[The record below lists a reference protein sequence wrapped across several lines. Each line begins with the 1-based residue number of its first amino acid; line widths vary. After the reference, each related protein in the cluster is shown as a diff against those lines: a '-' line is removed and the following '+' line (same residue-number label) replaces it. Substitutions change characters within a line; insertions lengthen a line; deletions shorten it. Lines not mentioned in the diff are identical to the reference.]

1 LLILRLAAQLAVIA
15 QAPDSVAA
23 CETVDVSVVVRASGR
38 QLPTLVTPSL
48 RPFDVLRHS
57 LTRIEYRSDGSGL
70 QAEYRVTLAT
80 DQTGDHAIPSFEAR
94 SGSQVARSQ
103 PFSLNVRPARG
114 RARPAV
120 VARARIDTSV
130 LSSLRSVPAGDTIYV
145 GQQATYEVAVFLNQ
159 AARERLRRNPTFY
172 PPEMQAML
180 AYDLAPPSPSSR
192 DRGSQCFDALVYR
205 RALFPLVAGRI
216 VIPPAQLVYSTGMS
230 PTSLFSREESHE
242 LQTDSVTIVA
252 IHPPAATA
260 PADYSGAVGSQIR
273 LETALDSASSRVGGP
288 MLFTVRV
295 AGIGNVKLFP
305 RPAVRVP
312 WAGLVPADERVEV
325 DSSSARIG
333 GAKEFDWVLTP
344 RIAGEFDA
352 PRVRYGYFDP
362 ARRRYD
368 VAEAGAGRVRV
379 NTGALASADTGQT
392 MSTLAIRTRYAGRT
406 WPPLQ
411 SRPEFWLVMALA
423 PLPAI
428 VGRMRR
434 RSARVRAAA
443 APNRLQTLVRAP
455 AHEPVSLRRQYVRA
469 LAERLGC
476 NPEDFT
482 HPGALRRA
490 LRRAGVS
497 EDTSDK
503 AERLLRELDAAA
515 YDRTTPMA
523 PGTAAV
529 AAAVA
534 RDVDSEALARRE
546 LPLWI
551 PALVMA
557 LALGTSAVT
566 AIDPAANHFA
576 RGVSSYLRE
585 DFGAAQEAFATSAT
599 IEPRSADAWANFGTA
614 AWNFSDTAA
623 AVLGWRQAMALEPS
637 AADVRER
644 LDVVRELRAASPGWA
659 PSLPR
664 NALVYTFAI
673 LWLATWGAAW
683 FARRPH
689 PWAARLPIPLGA
701 SALLIGVMAI
711 EVESRV
717 AGERVAIV
725 RRAVSL
731 SSDPALGMDRG
742 PAVGT
747 GEMVKIVG
755 RRGIWIRVEGSA
767 DRDGWLSASDVHA
780 LSDRRPPR

>member
-1 LLILRLAAQLAVIA
+1 MLILRLAAQLAVVA
-15 QAPDSVAA
+15 QAPDSASA
-23 CETVDVSVVVRASGR
+23 CEAVDVSVVVRSSGR
-38 QLPTLVTPSL
+38 QIPTLVTPSL

-57 LTRIEYRSDGSGL
+57 LTRVEYRADGTGL
-70 QAEYRVTLAT
+70 QAEYRVTLTT
-80 DQTGDHAIPSFEAR
+80 DQPGAHDIPAFEAR
-94 SGSQVARSQ
+94 AGNLTARSA
-103 PFSLNVRPARG
+103 PLSLNVRPARG
-114 RARPAV
+114 RGRPAV

-130 LSSLRSVPAGDTIYV
+130 LTSLRSAPTTDTVYV
-145 GQQATYEVAVFLNQ
+145 GQQTTYEVAVFLNQ

-180 AYDLAPPSPSSR
+180 AYDLAPPNAASR

-252 IHPPAATA
+252 IHPPAGAV
-260 PADYSGAVGSQIR
+260 PADYAGAVGSQIR
-273 LETALDSASSRVGGP
+273 LETALDSAGSRVGGP

-295 AGIGNVKLFP
+295 AGVGNVKLFP
-305 RPAVRVP
+305 RPSVRVP

-325 DSSSARIG
+325 DSTSARIG
-333 GAKEFDWVLTP
+333 GSKEFDWVLTP

-362 ARRRYD
+362 SRRRYD

-379 NTGALASADTGQT
+379 NSGALASADTGQAPA
-392 MSTLAIRTRYAGRT
+392 TLAIRTRYAGST

-411 SRPEFWLVMALA
+411 SRPVFWLLMALA
-423 PLPAI
+423 PMPAI
-428 VGRMRR
+428 MSRVRR
-434 RSARVRAAA
+434 RAAPARAAVG
-443 APNRLQTLVRAP
+443 PQRLQSLVRAP
-455 AHEPVSLRRQYVRA
+455 ADDPVTLRRQYVRA

-497 EDTSDK
+497 EDTAEK
-503 AERLLRELDAAA
+503 AELLLRQLDAAA
-515 YDRTTPMA
+515 YDGESGMPA
-523 PGTAAV
+523 GTARM
-529 AAAVA
+529 AASVA
-534 RDVDSEALARRE
+534 RDVDAEALARRE

-551 PALVMA
+551 PALVTTIA
-557 LALGTSAVT
+557 LSASVLM

-585 DFGAAQEAFATSAT
+585 DFGAAQEAFAASAT
-599 IEPRSADAWANFGTA
+599 LESRSADAWANLGTS
-614 AWNFSDTAA
+614 AWGVGDTAT
-623 AVLGWRQAMALEPS
+623 AVLGWRQALALEPS

-644 LDVVRELRAASPGWA
+644 LDIVRELRATSPGWA
-659 PSLPR
+659 PALPR
-664 NALVYTFAI
+664 NALVYSFAI
-673 LWLATWGAAW
+673 LWLAAWGLAW
-683 FARRPH
+683 IARRPH

-701 SALLIGVMAI
+701 SALLVGLMAI

-717 AGERVAIV
+717 AGERIAVV
-725 RRAVSL
+725 RRAVPL

-755 RRGIWIRVEGSA
+755 QRGVWIRVEASA
-767 DRDGWLSASDVHA
+767 DREGWLSSADVHA

>member
-1 LLILRLAAQLAVIA
+1 MLILRLAAQLAVVA
-15 QAPDSVAA
+15 QAPDSATA
-23 CETVDVSVVVRASGR
+23 CETVDVSVVVRAAGR
-38 QLPTLVTPSL
+38 QVPTLVTPAL

-57 LTRIEYRSDGSGL
+57 LTRVEYRADGSGL
-70 QAEYRVTLAT
+70 QAEYRVTLTT
-80 DQTGDHAIPSFEAR
+80 DQVGAHAIPPFEAR
-94 SGSQVARSQ
+94 AGSRIARSA
-103 PFSLNVRPARG
+103 PLSLNVRPMRG
-114 RARPAV
+114 RGRPAV

-130 LSSLRSVPAGDTIYV
+130 LSSLRSAPTADTVYV

-180 AYDLAPPSPSSR
+180 AYDLAPSSASR

-252 IHPPAATA
+252 IHPPATA
-260 PADYSGAVGSQIR
+260 APVDYSGAVGSQLR
-273 LETALDSASSRVGGP
+273 LETALDSAGSRVGGP

-305 RPAVRVP
+305 RPVVRIP

-333 GAKEFDWVLTP
+333 GSKEFDWVLTP
-344 RIAGEFDA
+344 RLAGEFDA

-362 ARRRYD
+362 ARHRYD
-368 VAEAGAGRVRV
+368 VAEAGVGRVRV
-379 NTGALASADTGQT
+379 NSGALASADTGQAPA
-392 MSTLAIRTRYAGRT
+392 TLAIRTRYAGRT

-411 SRPEFWLVMALA
+411 SRPEFWLLMALA
-423 PLPAI
+423 PIPAI
-428 VGRMRR
+428 VGRVRR
-434 RSARVRAAA
+434 RATQVRAAVG
-443 APNRLQTLVRAP
+443 PQRLQSLVRAP
-455 AHEPVSLRRQYVRA
+455 AGDSVTLRRQYVRA

-476 NPEDFT
+476 SPEDFT

-497 EDTSDK
+497 EDTADN
-503 AERLLRELDAAA
+503 AEQLLRQLDAAA
-515 YDRTTPMA
+515 YDRTTDLP
-523 PGTAAV
+523 PGSS
-529 AAAVA
+529 AAAAAIA
-534 RDVDSEALARRE
+534 RDVDAEALARRE

-551 PALVMA
+551 PGLVAAIAVGASALM
-557 LALGTSAVT
+557 

-585 DFGAAQEAFATSAT
+585 DFGQAQEAFATSAT
-599 IEPRSADAWANFGTA
+599 MEARSADAWANLGTA
-614 AWNFSDTAA
+614 AWTGSDTAL

-644 LDVVRELRAASPGWA
+644 LDIVGELSPTAPGWA

-664 NALVYTFAI
+664 NALVYSFAI
-673 LWLATWGAAW
+673 LWLAAWGIAW
-683 FARRPH
+683 VARRPH

-701 SALLIGVMAI
+701 SALLVGLMAI

-717 AGERVAIV
+717 AGERIAIV
-725 RRAVSL
+725 RRAASL

-755 RRGIWIRVEGSA
+755 RRGVWIRVEASA
-767 DRDGWLSASDVHA
+767 DREGWLSSADVYA

>member
-1 LLILRLAAQLAVIA
+1 MLILRLAAQLAVIA

-23 CETVDVSVVVRASGR
+23 CEAVDVSVVVRASGR
-38 QLPTLVTPSL
+38 QLPTLVTPAL

-57 LTRIEYRSDGSGL
+57 LTRVEYRQDGSGL
-70 QAEYRVTLAT
+70 LAEYRVTLAT
-80 DQTGDHAIPSFEAR
+80 DQTGEHAIPSFEAR
-94 SGSQVARSQ
+94 LGGQVARSEAL
-103 PFSLNVRPARG
+103 SLNVRPARG
-114 RARPAV
+114 RGRPAV

-130 LSSLRSVPAGDTIYV
+130 LSSLRSVPTGDTVYV

-159 AARERLRRNPTFY
+159 TARERLRRNPTFY

-180 AYDLAPPSPSSR
+180 AYDLAPPSPASR

-216 VIPPAQLVYSTGMS
+216 VIPPAQLVYSTGMA

-252 IHPPAATA
+252 IHPPPATA
-260 PADYSGAVGSQIR
+260 PSDFTGAVGTQIR
-273 LETALDSASSRVGGP
+273 LETVLDSASSRVGGS

-295 AGIGNVKLFP
+295 AGTGNVKLFP

-368 VAEAGAGRVRV
+368 VAEAGVGRVRV
-379 NTGALASADTGQT
+379 NTGALASADTGQV
-392 MSTLAIRTRYAGRT
+392 MSTLTIRTRYSGRT

-428 VGRMRR
+428 VGRVRR
-434 RSARVRAAA
+434 RSARVRAAHG
-443 APNRLQTLVRAP
+443 PTRLQSLVRAP
-455 AHEPVSLRRQYVRA
+455 ADEPVPLRRQYVRA

-497 EDTSDK
+497 EDTSEK
-503 AERLLRELDAAA
+503 AERLLRQLDAAA
-515 YDRTTPMA
+515 YDRTTPMTS
-523 PGTAAV
+523 GTATL

-551 PALVMA
+551 PALVTA
-557 LALGTSAVT
+557 LALGTSALM

-585 DFGAAQEAFATSAT
+585 DFNTAQEAFATSAT
-599 IEPRSADAWANFGTA
+599 IEPRSADAWANFGTS
-614 AWNFSDTAA
+614 AWNAADTAT

-637 AADVRER
+637 ASDVRER
-644 LDVVRELRAASPGWA
+644 LDLVRELRAASPGWA

-664 NALVYTFAI
+664 NAMVYTFAV
-673 LWLATWGAAW
+673 LWLAMWGFAW

-701 SALLIGVMAI
+701 SALFVGLMAI

-717 AGERVAIV
+717 AGERIAVV

-755 RRGIWIRVEGSA
+755 RRGIWIRVEASA